1 MARLSRLALTGVA
14 AVLSAWARA
23 ADLPP
28 IPSLP
33 EAESGPAEFGGWY
46 LRGDV
51 GGGVNTTAPE
61 LKIAPDPIAAGVAG
75 GFISGAATQTF
86 NNATLSPFGM
96 IDAGA
101 GYQFNSVFRADATLE
116 YRGGASLRSTSA
128 AYPWPGPS
136 QNADAFHADVSSFV
150 GLVNGY
156 VTPGAWYGFSPF
168 LGAGVGF
175 ADNRTSGFAD
185 QTSPGRAGYA
195 NGSRTSFAWAMM
207 AGVDYDLTPNL
218 KLELG
223 YRYLSYGSITTGGSN
238 CGGAF
243 PAAYCGGG
251 VASTISSRNRLA
263 SSDFRLGLI
272 YSFGGPPPAIAQ
284 E

>member
-1 MARLSRLALTGVA
+1 MARLSRLALTGAA
-14 AVLSAWARA
+14 AVLSGWARA

-33 EAESGPAEFGGWY
+33 EATSDPAEFGGWY

-51 GGGVNTTAPE
+51 GAGVNMNAPE
-61 LKIAPDPIAAGVAG
+61 LRDAPDSIAAGVAG
-75 GFISGAATQTF
+75 GFNIGAAHQTF
-86 NNATLSPFGM
+86 NDTTLSTSG
-96 IDAGA
+96 IVDAGA
-101 GYQFNSVFRADATLE
+101 GYQFDNWFRADATIE
-116 YRGGASLRSTSA
+116 YRFGAGLHSRFA
-128 AYPWPGPS
+128 GAGPATLDGPA
-136 QNADAFHADVSSFV
+136 QYADFDRGDVASIV

-156 VTPGAWYGFSPF
+156 VSPGAWYELSPF

-175 ADNRTSGFAD
+175 ADNRTSGCTQ
-185 QTSPGRAGYA
+185 QTLLGAAGYA
-195 NGSRTSFAWAMM
+195 NGSRVSFAWALM
-207 AGVDYDLTPNL
+207 AGVDYDPTPNL

-238 CGGAF
+238 CGV
-243 PAAYCGGG
+243 YCSAG
-251 VASTISSRNRLA
+251 VANTISSRNRLA

-272 YSFGGPPPAIAQ
+272 YFIGAPPAVAQ

>member
-1 MARLSRLALTGVA
+1 MPRLSRLALVGVA
-14 AVLSAWARA
+14 AILSGWARA

-33 EAESGPAEFGGWY
+33 EADSGPAEFSGWY

-51 GGGVNTTAPE
+51 GGGVDMAAPK
-61 LKIAPDPIAAGVAG
+61 LKIASDPVAP
-75 GFISGAATQTF
+75 SATAETF
-86 NNATLSPFGM
+86 NGATLSPFGM

-101 GYQFNSVFRADATLE
+101 GYQFNSSFRADATLE
-116 YRGGASLRSTSA
+116 YRGGATLRSTSA
-128 AYPWPGPS
+128 AYPCLAPA
-136 QNADAFHADVSSFV
+136 QNADALRADVSSFV
-150 GLVNGY
+150 GLLNGY

-168 LGAGVGF
+168 LGAGVGL
-175 ADNRTSGFAD
+175 ADNRTSGLSG
-185 QTSPGRAGYA
+185 QTLLGPVAYAG
-195 NGSRTSFAWAMM
+195 GSRTSFAWAVM

-223 YRYLSYGSITTGGSN
+223 YRYLNYGSITTGDAK
-238 CGGAF
+238 CGFALS
-243 PAAYCGGG
+243 AYCGS
-251 VASTISSRNRLA
+251 ASTISSRNRLA

-272 YSFGGPPPAIAQ
+272 YFIGGPAVAA